1 MQLVIGAPEKKELIQ
16 KYQIHQQ
23 DTGSPEAQVAILTAR
38 IRQLTGHF
46 QTHRK
51 DYHSRH
57 GLFRLVGKQRRL
69 LRYLYKKDVTRYYRL
84 INELGIR
91 DTIGSRSS

>member
-1 MQLVIGAPEKKELIQ
+1 MAIDAAEKKELIQ
-16 KYQIHQQ
+16 QHQIHEQ
-23 DTGSPEAQVAILTAR
+23 DTGSPETQVAILNAR
-38 IRQLTGHF
+38 IQQLTEHF
-46 QTHRK
+46 RTHRK

-69 LRYLYKKDVTRYYRL
+69 LRYLYRKDAIRYYRL

-91 DTIGSRSS
+91 DTIGSRRS

>member
-1 MQLVIGAPEKKELIQ
+1 MAIDAAEKKELIQ
-16 KYQIHQQ
+16 QHQIHQQ
-23 DTGSPEAQVAILTAR
+23 DTGSPETQVAILNAR
-38 IRQLTGHF
+38 IQQLTEHF
-46 QTHRK
+46 RTHRK

-69 LRYLYKKDVTRYYRL
+69 LRYLYKKDATRYYRL

-91 DTIGSRSS
+91 DTIGSRRS

>member
-1 MQLVIGAPEKKELIQ
+1 MAIDAAQKKELIQ
-16 KYQIHQQ
+16 QYQIHQQ
-23 DTGSPEAQVAILTAR
+23 DTGSPEAQVAILNAR
-38 IRQLTGHF
+38 IQQLTEHF

-69 LRYLYKKDVTRYYRL
+69 LQYLYKKDATRYYRL

-91 DTIGSRSS
+91 DTIGSRRN

>member
-1 MQLVIGAPEKKELIQ
+1 MAISAAEKQELMQQHQL
-16 KYQIHQQ
+16 HQQ

-38 IRQLTGHF
+38 IRQLTEHF

-51 DYHSRH
+51 DYHSRY

-69 LRYLYKKDVTRYYRL
+69 LRYLHKKDVTRYYRL

-91 DTIGSRSS
+91 DTIGSRRS

>member
-1 MQLVIGAPEKKELIQ
+1 MAIGAAEKKKLIQ
-16 KYQIHQQ
+16 QSQIHEQ
-23 DTGSPEAQVAILTAR
+23 DTGSPEAQVAILNAR
-38 IRQLTGHF
+38 IQQLTEHF
-46 QTHRK
+46 QMHRK

-57 GLFRLVGKQRRL
+57 GLYRLVGKQRRL

-91 DTIGSRSS
+91 DTLGQRSS

>member
-1 MQLVIGAPEKKELIQ
+1 M
-16 KYQIHQQ
+16 
-23 DTGSPEAQVAILTAR
+23 AILTAR
-38 IRQLTGHF
+38 IQQLTEHF

-57 GLFRLVGKQRRL
+57 GLYRLVGKQRRL
-69 LRYLYKKDVTRYYRL
+69 LRYLYKKDVYAFITRL

-91 DTIGSRSS
+91 DTIG

>member
-1 MQLVIGAPEKKELIQ
+1 MQLAIGASEKKELIQ

-38 IRQLTGHF
+38 IRQLTEHF

-84 INELGIR
+84 INELDIR
-91 DTIGSRSS
+91 DTIGLKTN

>member
-1 MQLVIGAPEKKELIQ
+1 MAIDAVEKKKLIQ
-16 KYQIHQQ
+16 QHQIHQQ
-23 DTGSPEAQVAILTAR
+23 DTGSPETQVAILTAR
-38 IRQLTGHF
+38 IQQLTEHF

-57 GLFRLVGKQRRL
+57 GLYRLVGKQRRL
-69 LRYLYKKDVTRYYRL
+69 LRYLYKKDPTRYYRL

-91 DTIGSRSS
+91 DTIGSRRS

>member
-1 MQLVIGAPEKKELIQ
+1 MAISAAEKKELMQ
-16 KYQIHQQ
+16 QYQLHRQ
-23 DTGSPEAQVAILTAR
+23 DTGSPEAQVSILTAR
-38 IRQLTGHF
+38 IRQLTEHF

-51 DYHSRH
+51 DHHSRH
-57 GLFRLVGKQRRL
+57 GLYRLVGKQRRL

-91 DTIGSRSS
+91 DTIGSRRS

>member
-1 MQLVIGAPEKKELIQ
+1 MAISAAEKQELMQQ
-16 KYQIHQQ
+16 HQLHEQ

-38 IRQLTGHF
+38 IRQLTEHF

-69 LRYLYKKDVTRYYRL
+69 LRYLYKRDVTRYYHL

-91 DTIGSRSS
+91 DTIGSRRS

>member
-1 MQLVIGAPEKKELIQ
+1 MAISAAEKKELIQ
-16 KYQIHQQ
+16 QYRLHQQ
-23 DTGSPEAQVAILTAR
+23 DTGSPEAQVSILTAR
-38 IRQLTGHF
+38 IRQLTEHF

-51 DYHSRH
+51 DHHSRH
-57 GLFRLVGKQRRL
+57 GLYRLVGKQRRL

-91 DTIGSRSS
+91 DTIGSRRS